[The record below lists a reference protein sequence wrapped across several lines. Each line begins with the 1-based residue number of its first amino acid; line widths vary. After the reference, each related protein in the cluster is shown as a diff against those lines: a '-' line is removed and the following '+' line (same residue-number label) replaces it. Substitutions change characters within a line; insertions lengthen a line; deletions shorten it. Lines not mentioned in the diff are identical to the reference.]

1 MNPVRPFELR
11 SRSTFARVRS
21 EATQLASTVTQVT
34 DNSITAAKKTVLN
47 GWRAIRGNRSP
58 LASVGI
64 AFLIAFITGT
74 FASWF
79 VRHW

>member
-1 MNPVRPFELR
+1 MNSARPFELG

-34 DNSITAAKKTVLN
+34 DNAIAAAKNTALN

-58 LASVGI
+58 LACVEI
-64 AFLIAFITGT
+64 AFLLAFSIGT